1 MRKFTKNCFIPG
13 ISIFIVLFMF
23 SICFAFGGKV
33 SYPNG
38 TPAAGAKVSLI
49 DKDGG
54 KKTVIC
60 NAKGQ
65 FQFAQLPSDK
75 AEIQIKASN
84 GRDYAK
90 VKLPASVFT
99 SGNVAI
105 VLQPK
110 KK

>member
-1 MRKFTKNCFIPG
+1 MDMRYFLKTGLTSMMVF
-13 ISIFIVLFMF
+13 VLVLLMAGL
-23 SICFAFGGKV
+23 CFAFGGKV
-33 SYPNG
+33 TYPDG
-38 TPAAGAKVSLI
+38 SPAVGAKVSLV

-60 NAKGQ
+60 DAQGQ
-65 FQFAQLPSDK
+65 FQFAQLPSDD

-84 GRDYAK
+84 GKDYAK
-90 VKLPASVFT
+90 VKLPVSLFS

-110 KK
+110 